1 MFIYVL
7 VFATVIAA
15 GALVVLGALNYLAWS
30 RTQVERL
37 PLWQHPSDF
46 SILHE
51 DVVFPARGERL
62 LLRGWYLPAGKDER
76 CVILV
81 QGEEHHRNSPGIQ
94 ALLLARDLT
103 VRGYSVLLFDLRARG
118 ESDGARSSAG
128 DRERRD
134 LLGALDY
141 VVGRGIPLGCI
152 GLLGFS
158 LGAAVAIL
166 VASREP
172 RLRAV
177 VSDSAFADLMEDLRH
192 ELVPG
197 IALPRTLV
205 GMLSAVGGLFWGA
218 KFSAV
223 RPLRA
228 ISGVA
233 PRPLLF
239 IHGTDDDVI
248 SPQQSQRLAVA
259 AAGHSE
265 LWLVEGAGHVGAYRS
280 RPAEYVERV
289 AGFFD
294 RHLRVN

>member
-1 MFIYVL
+1 MFMYVL
-7 VFATVIAA
+7 VFAAVTAA

-37 PLWQHPSDF
+37 PVWQHPSDF
-46 SILHE
+46 NILHQ
-51 DVVFPARGERL
+51 DVAFPARGERL
-62 LLRGWYLPAGKDER
+62 LLRGWYLPAGVDKR

-81 QGEEHHRNSPGIQ
+81 QGEGHHRNSPGIQ

-118 ESDGARSSAG
+118 ESQGARTTAG

-134 LLGALDY
+134 VLGALDY
-141 VVGRGIPLGCI
+141 VVGRGVPLGCV

-172 RLRAV
+172 GLRAV
-177 VSDSAFADLMEDLRH
+177 VSDSAFADLLEDLRH

-197 IALPRTLV
+197 ITLPRFLV
-205 GMLSAVGGLFWGA
+205 GMLSAVGSLFWGA
-218 KFSAV
+218 KFGAV
-223 RPLRA
+223 RPIRA
-228 ISGVA
+228 ISDVA

-239 IHGTDDDVI
+239 IHGTADDVI
-248 SPQQSQRLAVA
+248 SPQQSRQLAAA

-280 RPAEYVERV
+280 RPPEYVERV

-294 RHLRVN
+294 RHLRAD

>member
-1 MFIYVL
+1 MFIFVL
-7 VFATVIAA
+7 VVAAVIATA
-15 GALVVLGALNYLAWS
+15 ALVVLGALVYLGWS

-37 PLWQHPSDF
+37 PVWQHPSEF
-46 SILHE
+46 NILHE

-62 LLRGWYLPAGKDER
+62 LLRGWYLSAGKDER

-103 VRGYSVLLFDLRARG
+103 IRGYSVLLFDLRARG
-118 ESDGARSSAG
+118 ESQGARSTAG
-128 DRERRD
+128 DRERLD

-177 VSDSAFADLMEDLRH
+177 VSDSAFADLLEDLRH

-197 IALPRTLV
+197 ITLPRFLV

-218 KFSAV
+218 KFGAV
-223 RPLRA
+223 RPILA
-228 ISGVA
+228 VSTMA
-233 PRPLLF
+233 PRALLF
-239 IHGTDDDVI
+239 IHGTADDAI
-248 SPQQSQRLAVA
+248 NPEQSQQLAAA

-280 RPAEYVERV
+280 RPPEYVERV

-294 RHLRVN
+294 QHLRAN